1 MISKSRIFLW
11 PVCSRFTFLD
21 FQSRIFN
28 LDGGILK
35 LADFGLSR
43 TLGNPKQPS
52 TPKVVTLWYRAPE
65 ILFGSRTH
73 SSAMDMWS
81 AGCVLGISLKFLH
94 HTIVA
99 WSYGTFNDHKIFK
112 LNTAE
117 LLQHQALF
125 PARGE
130 TELFDQ
136 IINTIGS
143 PNESIWPGFNKL
155 PFFQMYS
162 LKEMSFCFMYV
173 LAFAYIIA
181 YANSEKTVKAPTI

>member
-1 MISKSRIFLW
+1 MFLE
-11 PVCSRFTFLD
+11 

-81 AGCVLGISLKFLH
+81 AGCVLGISLK
-94 HTIVA
+94 
-99 WSYGTFNDHKIFK
+99 
-112 LNTAE
+112 
-117 LLQHQALF
+117 LLYDRDMLVRH
-125 PARGE
+125 
-130 TELFDQ
+130 
-136 IINTIGS
+136 
-143 PNESIWPGFNKL
+143 
-155 PFFQMYS
+155 FQRS
-162 LKEMSFCFMYV
+162 
-173 LAFAYIIA
+173 
-181 YANSEKTVKAPTI
+181 

>member
-1 MISKSRIFLW
+1 MKVLKS
-11 PVCSRFTFLD
+11 
-21 FQSRIFN
+21 
-28 LDGGILK
+28 
-35 LADFGLSR
+35 
-43 TLGNPKQPS
+43 
-52 TPKVVTLWYRAPE
+52 
-65 ILFGSRTH
+65 
-73 SSAMDMWS
+73 
-81 AGCVLGISLKFLH
+81 LGIH
-94 HTIVA
+94 P
-99 WSYGTFNDHKIFK
+99 NHKIFK

-162 LKEMSFCFMYV
+162 LKEMSFCFIRPS
-173 LAFAYIIA
+173 LRLLIITPTQ
-181 YANSEKTVKAPTI
+181 TVKKQ

>member
-1 MISKSRIFLW
+1 MIIRSSHDRT
-11 PVCSRFTFLD
+11 TFD
-21 FQSRIFN
+21 
-28 LDGGILK
+28 
-35 LADFGLSR
+35 
-43 TLGNPKQPS
+43 
-52 TPKVVTLWYRAPE
+52 
-65 ILFGSRTH
+65 
-73 SSAMDMWS
+73 
-81 AGCVLGISLKFLH
+81 
-94 HTIVA
+94 
-99 WSYGTFNDHKIFK
+99 DHKIFK
-112 LNTAE
+112 LNKAE

-162 LKEMSFCFMYV
+162 LKEMSFCFIRPS
-173 LAFAYIIA
+173 LRLLIIA